1 MKSTKILLLFLI
13 ISVFVYGQNENNQT
27 KIPNDLIGSWVIM
40 QKREGQV
47 PSQIFR
53 WIFTNSEMNKGES
66 EFHWLFK
73 RLEDKDFITVAA
85 LVGKLNVKNDKFFS
99 TTTKVGTM
107 QKEPMVM
114 EFYETVKWYF
124 PGDPMFEKFPKEES
138 RYFEIIGD
146 VLKLKQDNNLDGDF
160 NDEGEVQ
167 EYMRESEIVN
177 KKHDN

>member
-27 KIPNDLIGSWVIM
+27 EIPDDLIGSWVIM
-40 QKREGQV
+40 QKGEGQV

-53 WIFTNSEMNKGES
+53 WIFTNSEMNKAKS

-85 LVGKLNVKNDKFFS
+85 LVGILTVKNNKFFS

-138 RYFEIIGD
+138 HYFEIIGD

>member
-13 ISVFVYGQNENNQT
+13 ISAFSYGQNENDQT
-27 KIPNDLIGSWVIM
+27 EIPNDLIGSWVII
-40 QKREGQV
+40 QKGEGQV

-53 WIFTNSEMNKGES
+53 WIFTNSEIKQGIS

-85 LVGKLNVKNDKFFS
+85 IVGNLTVKNNKFFS
-99 TTTKVGTM
+99 TSTKVGSM

-138 RYFEIIGD
+138 YYFEIIGD
-146 VLKLKQDNNLDGDF
+146 VLKLKQDNNQDGDF
-160 NDEGEVQ
+160 TDEGEVQ
-167 EYMRESEIVN
+167 EYMRESGIAN
-177 KKHDN
+177 KIHNN